1 MCRTAFY
8 QMPFQKHEEVML
20 LCIFLSVNFQEIVV
34 EKQPGQDI
42 KSFMVSTTV
51 ISSTAWWNTWILVPS

>member
-1 MCRTAFY
+1 MCHTAFY

-20 LCIFLSVNFQEIVV
+20 LRIFPSVSFQEIVV
-34 EKQPGQDI
+34 EKQPGQDT

-51 ISSTAWWNTWILVPS
+51 ISSTAW